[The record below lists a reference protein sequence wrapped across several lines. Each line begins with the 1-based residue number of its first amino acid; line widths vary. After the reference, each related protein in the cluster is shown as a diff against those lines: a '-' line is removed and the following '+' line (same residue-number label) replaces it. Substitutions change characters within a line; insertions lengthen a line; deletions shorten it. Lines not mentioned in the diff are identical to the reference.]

1 MVSSR
6 YWRAALRAKIAEHFE
21 LLLTTVGVLV
31 AITLT
36 FSQLDR
42 GTQGLAFTFLVWLQ
56 GFLSGRC
63 AVTPDS
69 RGCGWC
75 ASLRVMLQDRVN
87 NQVTVLLGVAELRGH
102 EADSVEEE
110 DVETAM
116 TAAREVA
123 RELESLLARVAP
135 GMGSPATRASCR
147 RRFAD
152 SGSLRHPAR
161 FAGETAR
168 GRSDHAPAARP
179 PGTALSR

>member
-6 YWRAALRAKIAEHFE
+6 YWRAALRAKVAEHFE
-21 LLLTTVGVLV
+21 LLLTTAGVLL

-56 GFLSGRC
+56 GFLIW
-63 AVTPDS
+63 AVRRHS
-69 RGCGWC
+69 RF
-75 ASLRVMLQDRVN
+75 SRLRLVRKLRVMLQDRVN

-102 EADSVEEE
+102 EEDSVNEE

-123 RELESLLARVAP
+123 RELEGLSLE
-135 GMGSPATRASCR
+135 
-147 RRFAD
+147 
-152 SGSLRHPAR
+152 SLRAWEAR
-161 FAGETAR
+161 YAR
-168 GRSDHAPAARP
+168 YLPTQLR
-179 PGTALSR
+179 